1 MRCKARGHPAQW
13 RTAATAAVAA
23 TTAAADH
30 LCVSAGGHGGHV
42 MAVRVTKPRMH
53 KKPILVKSSD
63 ADRTGNLLYGKF
75 GTDK

>member
-1 MRCKARGHPAQW
+1 M
-13 RTAATAAVAA
+13 T
-23 TTAAADH
+23 
-30 LCVSAGGHGGHV
+30 
-42 MAVRVTKPRMH
+42 VRVTKPRMH